1 MVELCKEFVC
11 FRRSMFATNASNVL
25 WLVVAAATML
35 SMYVSNCGMMLEAVL
50 VAAWDDTR

>member
-11 FRRSMFATNASNVL
+11 FRRSMFATNASSVL